1 MPTPT
6 QRMKRG
12 ALPTPRN
19 LLASAIPFRLAPGA
33 PVGAPPNFIL
43 KPQQISFWGN
53 YNHGDCVTAE
63 EAFAKA
69 CHSPEIFISEQEVIT
84 WATNHGVLE
93 GAYLPR

>member
-1 MPTPT
+1 
-6 QRMKRG
+6 MKRG

-93 GAYLPR
+93 GAYLPQ